1 MRLSITDEVHG
12 TTSNLGSVPHK
23 MLFFIVHT
31 FVEGLARNF
40 AIVEIGGVYISEGV
54 NKCDLVQPNFSH

>member
-1 MRLSITDEVHG
+1 
-12 TTSNLGSVPHK
+12 